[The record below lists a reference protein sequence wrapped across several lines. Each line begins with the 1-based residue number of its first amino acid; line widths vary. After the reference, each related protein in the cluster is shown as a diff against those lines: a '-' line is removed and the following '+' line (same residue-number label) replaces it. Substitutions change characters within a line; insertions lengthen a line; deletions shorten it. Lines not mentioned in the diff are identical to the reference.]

1 MKKLIRL
8 LTAVSVL
15 FLSAGCIM
23 EMDPFEGGDGIRAN
37 INGKKC
43 VMLGT
48 PGTKNANYYVGGE
61 KATFTASAELMH
73 MLDTQQLYI
82 SFNISDTGSLMT
94 DKKYT
99 VGTGDNT
106 VKLDFGPYG
115 ITENAVPL
123 SGWISF
129 LQISTGG
136 SVIEARFELDGQ
148 ATDGTRYAV
157 RHGFLRLYNK
167 DVN

>member
-1 MKKLIRL
+1 MALM
-8 LTAVSVL
+8 L
-15 FLSAGCIM
+15 FSSSGCIM

-37 INGKKC
+37 INGQKC
-43 VMLGT
+43 VMFGT
-48 PGTKNANYYVGGE
+48 PGKKNASYYVGSE

-73 MLDTQQLYI
+73 VLDTREMYI
-82 SFNISDTGSLMT
+82 SFNISDTGSLVT

-99 VGTGDNT
+99 VGTGENV
-106 VKLDFGPYG
+106 VKLDFGTYE
-115 ITENAVPL
+115 ITENAVSL

-148 ATDGTRYAV
+148 AADGTKYAV

-167 DVN
+167 DLN